1 MVPQS
6 RQFESPQ
13 AVMRRALELA
23 SRGLGHVEPN
33 PPVGAVIVDDNLQL
47 LGEGYHQQFGGPHA
61 EVHALADAG
70 ESANGAT
77 IFVTLEPCAHH
88 GKTPPCA
95 DAVIRA
101 GLKRVVVAMQDPAPH
116 VDGSGIERIRQA
128 GIEVEVGLLE
138 PEAQRLTAPF
148 VKRITTGQ
156 PWIIAKW
163 AMTLDGKIAS
173 HTTHS
178 QWISN
183 ATSRQVVHQ
192 LRGRCDAVMVGI
204 GTALADDP
212 RLTARPPGPR
222 TAARIVVDSRARLPI
237 TSQLVQTARETPLL
251 VAVLD
256 SAPDAACAALTDA
269 GAEVLR
275 LAGDDS
281 NHVSLP
287 ALCEELGRR
296 EMTNILVE
304 GGAGLL
310 GGLHDAGLIDECQ
323 VFIAPKLVG
332 GASAPSPLGGRGLEQ
347 IPQSGSFAHV
357 DVEML
362 EGDLFVRGWVKHDR
376 RGGIPTAFP
385 ARS

>member
-6 RQFESPQ
+6 HRFESPQ
-13 AVMRRALELA
+13 AVMQRALELA

-61 EVHALADAG
+61 EVHALAAAG

-148 VKRITTGQ
+148 VKRITTGR

-212 RLTARPPGPR
+212 LLTARPPGPR

-256 SAPDAACAALTDA
+256 SAPDAACAALSEA
-269 GAEVLR
+269 GATVLR
-275 LAGDDS
+275 LAGDGND
-281 NHVSLP
+281 HVSLS
-287 ALCEELGRR
+287 ALCDELGRR

-332 GASAPSPLGGRGLEQ
+332 GTSAPSPLGGRGLEQ

-362 EGDLFVRGWVKHDR
+362 EGDLFVRGWVKHD
-376 RGGIPTAFP
+376 
-385 ARS
+385 

>member
-6 RQFESPQ
+6 HRFESPQ
-13 AVMRRALELA
+13 AVMQRALELA

-61 EVHALADAG
+61 EVHALAAAG

-148 VKRITTGQ
+148 VKRITTGR

-212 RLTARPPGPR
+212 LLTARPPGPR

-256 SAPDAACAALTDA
+256 SAPDAACAALSEA
-269 GAEVLR
+269 GATVLR
-275 LAGDDS
+275 LAGDGND
-281 NHVSLP
+281 HVSLS
-287 ALCEELGRR
+287 ALCDELGRR

-332 GASAPSPLGGRGLEQ
+332 GTSAPSPLGGRGLEQ

-362 EGDLFVRGWVKHDR
+362 EGDLFVRGWVKHN
-376 RGGIPTAFP
+376 
-385 ARS
+385 

>member
-1 MVPQS
+1 
-6 RQFESPQ
+6 
-13 AVMRRALELA
+13 
-23 SRGLGHVEPN
+23 
-33 PPVGAVIVDDNLQL
+33 
-47 LGEGYHQQFGGPHA
+47 
-61 EVHALADAG
+61 
-70 ESANGAT
+70 
-77 IFVTLEPCAHH
+77 
-88 GKTPPCA
+88 
-95 DAVIRA
+95 
-101 GLKRVVVAMQDPAPH
+101 
-116 VDGSGIERIRQA
+116 
-128 GIEVEVGLLE
+128 
-138 PEAQRLTAPF
+138 
-148 VKRITTGQ
+148 
-156 PWIIAKW
+156 
-163 AMTLDGKIAS
+163 MTLDGKIAS

-212 RLTARPPGPR
+212 LLTARPPGPR

-256 SAPDAACAALTDA
+256 SAPDAACAALSEA
-269 GAEVLR
+269 GATVLR
-275 LAGDDS
+275 LAGDGND
-281 NHVSLP
+281 HVSLS

-332 GASAPSPLGGRGLEQ
+332 GTSAPSPLGGRGLEQ

-362 EGDLFVRGWVKHDR
+362 EGDLFVRGWVKHD
-376 RGGIPTAFP
+376 
-385 ARS
+385 